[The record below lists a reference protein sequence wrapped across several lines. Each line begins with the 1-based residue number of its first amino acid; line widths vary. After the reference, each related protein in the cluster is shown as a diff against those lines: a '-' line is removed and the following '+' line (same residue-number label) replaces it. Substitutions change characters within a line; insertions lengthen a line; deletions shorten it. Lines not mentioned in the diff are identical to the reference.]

1 MKSKSFLATKERLLL
16 ILGIILI
23 AFNLRPALTSLGP
36 LIGLIRI
43 ESTFSNSLFGLITT
57 LPLLVFALLSP
68 LVPSLARYLGNE
80 KALFAGL
87 LILALGIVVRSI
99 PMVGSLFVGT
109 LLIGVGIVIGNV
121 LLPSLIKDRLPK
133 EIGKMT
139 GLYSTAMVGFAALA
153 SGVSVPLAERLK
165 GGWRAA
171 LGFWMI
177 TAVLAIIIWL
187 PQLKYKGQVLTY
199 RQKGLW
205 TSPLAWQVTLFM
217 GLQSFCFYIII
228 AWLPEILVSYGTN
241 ISQAGWL
248 LAFNQFI
255 SIPGALWA
263 PIVAERMTQ
272 QRKLVL
278 GIGLLYLIGISCM
291 LFNSNFIV
299 LTLGTLILGFGQGA
313 SVSLAFTFFVLR
325 TRNAW
330 EAAGLSGM
338 AQACGYL
345 LAALGPLLIGFL
357 FDATQQWTWPLLV
370 LLLASLVMIL
380 AGWGAGRNQ
389 YVEFEK
395 N

>member
-109 LLIGVGIVIGNV
+109 LLIGVGIVVGNV

-199 RQKGLW
+199 HQKGLW

>member
-43 ESTFSNSLFGLITT
+43 ESTFSNSLLGLITT

-370 LLLASLVMIL
+370 LLLASSVMIL

-395 N
+395 K

>member
-43 ESTFSNSLFGLITT
+43 ESTFSNSLLGLITT

-109 LLIGVGIVIGNV
+109 LLIGVGIVVGNV

-171 LGFWMI
+171 LGFWVI

-395 N
+395 K

>member
-43 ESTFSNSLFGLITT
+43 ESTFSNSLLGLITT

-109 LLIGVGIVIGNV
+109 LLIGVGIVVGNV

-171 LGFWMI
+171 LGFWVI

>member
-43 ESTFSNSLFGLITT
+43 ESTFSNSLLGLITT

-109 LLIGVGIVIGNV
+109 LLIGVGIVVGNV

-370 LLLASLVMIL
+370 LLLASSVMIL

>member
-109 LLIGVGIVIGNV
+109 LLIGVGIVVGNV

>member
-43 ESTFSNSLFGLITT
+43 ESTFSNSLLGLITT

-109 LLIGVGIVIGNV
+109 LLIGVGIVVGNV

-199 RQKGLW
+199 HQKGLW

>member
-43 ESTFSNSLFGLITT
+43 ESTFSNSLLGLITT

-171 LGFWMI
+171 LGFWVI

-370 LLLASLVMIL
+370 LLLASSVMIL

>member
-43 ESTFSNSLFGLITT
+43 ESTFSNSLLGLITT

-199 RQKGLW
+199 HQKGLW

>member
-43 ESTFSNSLFGLITT
+43 ESTFSNSLLGLITT

>member
-43 ESTFSNSLFGLITT
+43 ESTFSNSLLGLITT

-171 LGFWMI
+171 LGFWVI

>member
-1 MKSKSFLATKERLLL
+1 
-16 ILGIILI
+16 
-23 AFNLRPALTSLGP
+23 
-36 LIGLIRI
+36 
-43 ESTFSNSLFGLITT
+43 
-57 LPLLVFALLSP
+57 
-68 LVPSLARYLGNE
+68 
-80 KALFAGL
+80 
-87 LILALGIVVRSI
+87 
-99 PMVGSLFVGT
+99 
-109 LLIGVGIVIGNV
+109 
-121 LLPSLIKDRLPK
+121 
-133 EIGKMT
+133 
-139 GLYSTAMVGFAALA
+139 
-153 SGVSVPLAERLK
+153 
-165 GGWRAA
+165 
-171 LGFWMI
+171 MI

-199 RQKGLW
+199 HQKGLR
-205 TSPLAWQVTLFM
+205 TSPLARQLTLFM

-395 N
+395 IN

>member
-43 ESTFSNSLFGLITT
+43 ESTFSNSLLGLITT

-370 LLLASLVMIL
+370 LLLASSVMIL